1 MIAIALVERH
11 AKARAEYLA
20 SRPLPDFYMEDY
32 SIVGILVEDF
42 QPIETLLRK
51 NGYPVV
57 ARPGGGEVGLHNI
70 ADLPGVLAEL
80 HRQGFAADV
89 GDVAD
94 TIYQA

>member
-1 MIAIALVERH
+1 MIAIALVEHH
-11 AKARAEYLA
+11 AKARADYLA

-42 QPIETLLRK
+42 QPVEALLRK
-51 NGYPVV
+51 SGYTVV
-57 ARPGGGEVGLHNI
+57 TRPGGGEVGLDTI
-70 ADLPGVLAEL
+70 ADLPGILAEL
-80 HRQGFAADV
+80 RRHGFAADV